1 MADVG
6 ALDRTRSARTA
17 RENRPPRARPSPV
30 ATPDGAPLHDWAGL
44 GQRAIILLAL
54 FPARVALSIR
64 LLKIVAQGTST
75 DPVRT

>member
-1 MADVG
+1 
-6 ALDRTRSARTA
+6 
-17 RENRPPRARPSPV
+17 V

-64 LLKIVAQGTST
+64 LLKIVRSGNV
-75 DPVRT
+75 D